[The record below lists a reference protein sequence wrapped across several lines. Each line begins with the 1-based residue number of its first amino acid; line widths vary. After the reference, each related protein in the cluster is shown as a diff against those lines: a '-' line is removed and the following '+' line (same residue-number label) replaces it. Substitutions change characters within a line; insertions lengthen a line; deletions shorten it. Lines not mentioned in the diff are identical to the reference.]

1 MPPAMPMAR
10 LRPIPD
16 TGVIYLFTLFWQFT
30 CGSMLQLYLHHV
42 YPLFVKPLRK
52 SSMYHAIVRR
62 KITAAFAGLSAGK
75 IEAITNELSP
85 GANHYFVGSHA
96 LSGTRRTPES
106 IRAWYERLLRLL
118 QGISFTLHEVRVSG
132 WPWRTQVEAIW
143 TETNNGTDGVKTSAE
158 GVNLIEIRWG
168 RVTSVRIYPDTAA
181 LERTLHRIAAKGTS
195 EALATPITS

>member
-1 MPPAMPMAR
+1 
-10 LRPIPD
+10 
-16 TGVIYLFTLFWQFT
+16 
-30 CGSMLQLYLHHV
+30 
-42 YPLFVKPLRK
+42 
-52 SSMYHAIVRR
+52 MYHAFVRR
-62 KITAAFAGLSAGK
+62 KIMTAFAGLSAGK

-85 GANHYFVGSHA
+85 AAIHYFVGTHA

-118 QGISFTLHEVRVSG
+118 HGLNFTLNEVRISG

-143 TETNNGTDGVKTSAE
+143 TEINFGTDGVKTSAE

-181 LERTLHRIAAKGTS
+181 LERTLQRIAAKGTV
-195 EALATPITS
+195 EALAAPITS